1 MTRTEMN
8 AIIRTYSNEE
18 ATIIEHA
25 IIMNGMIGTRKAP
38 ETIEEFAIWCH
49 ETVENAKAA
58 EAERA
63 AKKAKAEA
71 AKARKIEKDM
81 ANGITPEMRKA
92 MNNVKKYE
100 REIARMEAEIAE
112 MTRKM
117 NYWKKVAE
125 GNN

>member
-18 ATIIEHA
+18 ATIIEQA
-25 IIMNGMIGTRKAP
+25 IIMNAMIGTRKAP
-38 ETIEEFAIWCH
+38 ETIEEFATWCH
-49 ETVENAKAA
+49 ETVENARAA

-63 AKKAKAEA
+63 EKKAKAEA
-71 AKARKIEKDM
+71 AKARKAEKDM

-92 MNNVKKYE
+92 MNNVKRYE
-100 REIARMEAEIAE
+100 REIERMEAEMAE
-112 MTRKM
+112 MRRKM